1 MPFIKQALD
10 AKEPESVAEGEYDL
24 RIVKVDEET
33 PTKKGDPM
41 ITVTIKIEDPDVN
54 AALFNHW
61 VLLIG
66 PKIKKEN
73 HEMYKLNIQRF
84 LQVFGI
90 PHDDDGFDSDDLQGA
105 TGRCF
110 LIEDDSADD
119 GIIRNKLRLP
129 KLPSVD

>member
-10 AKEPESVAEGEYDL
+10 AKEPESAPEGERDL
-24 RIVKVDEET
+24 RIVKVDDET

-41 ITVTIKIEDPDVN
+41 ITVTIKIQDEEN
-54 AALFNHW
+54 FALFNHW
-61 VLLIG
+61 ILLVG

-84 LQVFGI
+84 LQVFDI
-90 PHDDDGFDSDDLQGA
+90 PYEDDGFDSDDLQGA

-110 LIEDDSADD
+110 LVEDEGDD

-129 KLPSVD
+129 KLVSEK